1 MDEIR
6 RIKRINYLTLGMVAV
21 LVIGCLIGVLLIR
34 ERHSYSTE
42 KWLSDP
48 GNRTR
53 IVNDLLVDYALIG
66 MTEPEVLELLGSH
79 DNDSGYFQQEGR
91 LVYWMGPERGLM
103 SIDSEWLILDC
114 PDGIVTAWQITT
126 D

>member
-21 LVIGCLIGVLLIR
+21 LVIGCLSGVLVIR
-34 ERHSYSTE
+34 ERHSFSTE

-53 IVNDLLVDYALIG
+53 IVDDLLADYALIG

-114 PDGIVTAWQITT
+114 LDGIVTAWQITT

>member
-1 MDEIR
+1 MDKIR
-6 RIKRINYLTLGMVAV
+6 RLKRIHYLALGMVVV
-21 LVIGCLIGVLLIR
+21 LVIGCLIGVLVIR
-34 ERHSYSTE
+34 ERHSFSTE

-53 IVNDLLVDYALIG
+53 IVDDLLADYALIG

>member
-6 RIKRINYLTLGMVAV
+6 RLRRIHYLALGFVAA
-21 LVIGCLIGVLLIR
+21 LVIGCLTGVQVIR
-34 ERHSYSTE
+34 ERHSFTTE

-48 GNRTR
+48 ENRTR
-53 IVNDLLVDYALIG
+53 IVDDLLEDYDLIG
-66 MTEPEVLELLGSH
+66 MTETEVQELLGSH
-79 DNDSGYFQQEGR
+79 DNDSGYFQQESR

>member
-21 LVIGCLIGVLLIR
+21 LVIGCLIGVLVIR
-34 ERHSYSTE
+34 ERHSFSTE
-42 KWLSDP
+42 KWLADP

-53 IVNDLLVDYALIG
+53 IVDDLLADYALIG

-114 PDGIVTAWQITT
+114 LDGIVTAWQITT

>member
-1 MDEIR
+1 MI
-6 RIKRINYLTLGMVAV
+6 AV
-21 LVIGCLIGVLLIR
+21 LVIGCLIGVLVCR
-34 ERHSYSTE
+34 ERHNFSTE
-42 KWLSDP
+42 KWLGDP

-53 IVNDLLVDYALIG
+53 IVDDLLADYELIG

-79 DNDSGYFQQEGR
+79 DNDSGYFQQESR
-91 LVYWMGPERGLM
+91 LVYWLGPERGLM

-114 PDGIVTAWQITT
+114 LDGIVTAWQITT